1 MWYKAPHCGAQ
12 CEETDGTGENQYRE
26 DHIDASKILI
36 KIMRGKFPEEN
47 AEVQSYLGLRM
58 RMRDVER

>member
-26 DHIDASKILI
+26 DQIDASKILI